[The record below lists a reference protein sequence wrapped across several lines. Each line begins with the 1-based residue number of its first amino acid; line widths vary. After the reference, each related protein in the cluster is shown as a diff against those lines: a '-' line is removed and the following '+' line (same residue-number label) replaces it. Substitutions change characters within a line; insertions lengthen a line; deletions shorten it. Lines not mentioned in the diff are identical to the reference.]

1 MIEPELQNYLSGIN
15 QSLTEIKKK
24 RQAGIWRSFFNGM
37 FGAFGY
43 LVGII
48 LVVVIVGWFLQK
60 TGLIAPFQDQW
71 KKFQNFMTQAEDT
84 MSATQ
89 NPSSSKQ
96 GSQSQVPTGSI
107 ITLPNGQK
115 VQVVQ

>member
-24 RQAGIWRSFFNGM
+24 KQAGIWRSFFNGM

-60 TGLIAPFQDQW
+60 TGLIAPFQGQW
-71 KKFQNFMTQAEDT
+71 QKFQNFMTDAENT
-84 MSATQ
+84 LHS
-89 NPSSSKQ
+89 
-96 GSQSQVPTGSI
+96 SQSPSQDAQQGTQAPAGTI